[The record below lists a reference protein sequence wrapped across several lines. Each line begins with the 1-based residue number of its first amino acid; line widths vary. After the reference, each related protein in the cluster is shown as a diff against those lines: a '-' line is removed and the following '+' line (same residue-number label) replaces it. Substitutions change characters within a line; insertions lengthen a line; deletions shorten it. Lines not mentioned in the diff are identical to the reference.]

1 MTVDAGHAGDGTPRY
16 ALLPGDPGR
25 VARLLEHLQDPV
37 VLQDE
42 PPFVEAVGH
51 LEGVPVLVAATG
63 MGGPS
68 VVTSVTRLAAR
79 GVDTFVR
86 VGGAG
91 SVAADVAMHEIIV
104 ASGAVRHE
112 GASSYVL
119 PPSWP
124 AVADPT
130 VVDALLRAAVSQGQ
144 TVRCG
149 VLHTKDSFFGE
160 VDPASSAVENE
171 LRSAWHSWQR
181 LGVLASEME
190 AAILFCLASRHG
202 WRAGAVVK
210 LNEVGDHDGAAWTDD
225 SDLCRLAVAGM
236 GEMVR
241 GDRD

>member
-1 MTVDAGHAGDGTPRY
+1 MTLATGEGVPRY

-25 VARLLEHLQDPV
+25 VHRLLEHLQDALV
-37 VLQDE
+37 TQDE
-42 PPFVEAVGH
+42 PPFVEAVGN
-51 LEGVPVLVAATG
+51 LDGVPVLVAATG

-91 SVAADVAMHEIIV
+91 PVAADVAAHEIVV

-112 GASSYVL
+112 GASTYVL
-119 PPSWP
+119 VPSWP

-130 VVDALLRAAVSQGQ
+130 VVDALLRAAASQGRD
-144 TVRCG
+144 VRCG

-160 VDPASSAVENE
+160 VDPASSAVEDE
-171 LRSAWHSWQR
+171 LRSAWRSWQR

-190 AAILFCLASRHG
+190 ASVLFCLASRYG
-202 WRAGAVVK
+202 WRAGAIIKV
-210 LNEVGDHDGAAWTDD
+210 NAIGDHDGAAWIDD
-225 SDLCRLAVAGM
+225 GDLCRLAVAGM
-236 GEMVR
+236 AELVR
-241 GDRD
+241 GDRG

>member
-1 MTVDAGHAGDGTPRY
+1 MTVETVAATPRY

-25 VARLLEHLQDPV
+25 VERLLAYLQNPV
-37 VLQDE
+37 VTQHE

-51 LEGVPVLVAATG
+51 LDGTPVLVAATG

-79 GVDTFVR
+79 GVNTFVR

-91 SVAADVAMHEIIV
+91 HVAADIATSEIIV

-112 GASSYVL
+112 GASAYLL

-130 VVDALLRAAVSQGQ
+130 VVDALLRAAVSQRQ
-144 TVRCG
+144 AVRCG

-160 VDPASSAVENE
+160 VDPASSAVEDE
-171 LRSAWHSWQR
+171 LRSAWRAWQR

-190 AAILFCLASRHG
+190 AAVLFCLASREG

-210 LNEVGDHDGAAWTDD
+210 VNDISHDGAAWTNDD
-225 SDLCRLAVAGM
+225 DLCRLAVTGM
-236 GEMVR
+236 AELVR
-241 GDRD
+241 GDRG

>member
-1 MTVDAGHAGDGTPRY
+1 MTSAAGDGTPRY

-25 VARLLEHLQDPV
+25 VHRLLEHLQDAV
-37 VLQDE
+37 VTQHE

-51 LEGVPVLVAATG
+51 VDGVRVLVAATG

-68 VVTSVTRLAAR
+68 VVASVTRLAAR

-91 SVAADVAMHEIIV
+91 PVAADVAAHEIIV

-112 GASSYVL
+112 GASAYVL

-130 VVDALLRAAVSQGQ
+130 VVDALLRAAASQKVA
-144 TVRCG
+144 VRCG

-171 LRSAWHSWQR
+171 LRSAWRSWQR

-190 AAILFCLASRHG
+190 ASVLFCMASRYA

-210 LNEVGDHDGAAWTDD
+210 VNDIGDHDGAAWTDD
-225 SDLCRLAVAGM
+225 GDLCQLAVAGM
-236 GEMVR
+236 AELVR
-241 GDRD
+241 GDRG

>member
-1 MTVDAGHAGDGTPRY
+1 MTLAAGPGAPRY

-25 VARLLEHLQDPV
+25 VERLLEHLQDPV
-37 VLQDE
+37 VTQHE
-42 PPFVEAVGH
+42 PPFVEAVGN
-51 LEGVPVLVAATG
+51 LDGTPVLVAATG

-68 VVTSVTRLAAR
+68 VAVSVARLAAR
-79 GVDTFVR
+79 GADTFLR

-91 SVAADVAMHEIIV
+91 PVTTDVTAHEIVV

-112 GASSYVL
+112 GASASFL
-119 PPSWP
+119 PPTWP

-130 VVDALLRAAVSQGQ
+130 VVDALLRAAANQGRA
-144 TVRCG
+144 VRCG

-160 VDPASSAVENE
+160 VDPASSAVEDG
-171 LRSAWHSWQR
+171 LLSAWRSWQR

-190 AAILFCLASRHG
+190 ASVLFCMASRNG

-210 LNEVGDHDGAAWTDD
+210 VNDIGDHDGDAWTDD

-236 GEMVR
+236 AELVR
-241 GDRD
+241 GDRG